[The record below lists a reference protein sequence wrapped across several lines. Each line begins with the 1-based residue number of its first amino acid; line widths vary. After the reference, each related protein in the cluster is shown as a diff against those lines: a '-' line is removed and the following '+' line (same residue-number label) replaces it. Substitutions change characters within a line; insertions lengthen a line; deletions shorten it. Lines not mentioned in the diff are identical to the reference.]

1 MRLYTTLGDQGQTDL
16 LGERVVKDDP
26 RVDLIG
32 DLDEATSAIGLAR
45 ASIASERVS
54 ALLVDVQRDL
64 YRVMAD
70 LAFVTEVKPE
80 RAVVT
85 EEVVLRIGALTDE
98 LSGEI
103 ELPRQFIL
111 PGETVGSAAL
121 DVARAVIRRA
131 ERRAVTLT
139 NAGVVENPQIVAY
152 LNRLSSL
159 LFIAARFVEAGLG
172 LIPLKAKTTAEG

>member
-1 MRLYTTLGDQGQTDL
+1 MRLYTARGDQGETDL

-45 ASIASERVS
+45 ASIASERVKG
-54 ALLVDVQRDL
+54 LLVDVQRDL

-85 EEVVLRIGALTDE
+85 EEVVARIGELTDG
-98 LSGEI
+98 LAGEI

-121 DVARAVIRRA
+121 DVARAVIRRS
-131 ERRAVTLT
+131 ERLAVTLT

-159 LFIAARFVEAGLG
+159 LFIAARFVEAELG
-172 LIPLKAKTTAEG
+172 LIPLKAKTTAP